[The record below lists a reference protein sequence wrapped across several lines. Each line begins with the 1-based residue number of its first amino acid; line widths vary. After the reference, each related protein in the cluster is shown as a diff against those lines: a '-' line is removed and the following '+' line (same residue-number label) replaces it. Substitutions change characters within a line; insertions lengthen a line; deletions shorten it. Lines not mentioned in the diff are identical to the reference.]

1 MIAVTSTYETVLL
14 SEQYTD
20 AEKVLLM
27 KWLLDRSVE
36 LPERLGRVAEVL
48 GADQDR
54 EDTAAEALERIRA
67 SNRERFKRYYN
78 RHKHER
84 ENLTLDNVRNVRNV
98 RTPAPSFPPHPPIIP
113 DPEKQDVEASRAG
126 AGTRTH
132 ATPPTLELVLA
143 FAADGAHHPQG
154 KSYPEEWAREW
165 YAYKMASEPPFTDRY
180 GQPIRQWRQ
189 KMVTDWQIKER
200 DERKAATGRDGIR
213 RGTFAPQESNKRGL
227 D

>member
-14 SEQYTD
+14 SGQYTD

-54 EDTAAEALERIRA
+54 TDTAAEALERIRA

-78 RHKHER
+78 RHKHEL

-113 DPEKQDVEASRAG
+113 TTPDDAEASR
-126 AGTRTH
+126 TRTREDGI
-132 ATPPTLELVLA
+132 PTLAAVLA

>member
-14 SEQYTD
+14 SGQYTD

-48 GADQDR
+48 GADQDSIAR
-54 EDTAAEALERIRA
+54 GEEERKRK
-67 SNRERFKRYYN
+67 NREAVRRFRAKRKACNDYN
-78 RHKHER
+78 DYTALQGLHE
-84 ENLTLDNVRNVRNV
+84 LH
-98 RTPAPSFPPHPPIIP
+98 PAPSFPPHPPIIP
-113 DPEKQDVEASRAG
+113 DPEKQDVEASRTG